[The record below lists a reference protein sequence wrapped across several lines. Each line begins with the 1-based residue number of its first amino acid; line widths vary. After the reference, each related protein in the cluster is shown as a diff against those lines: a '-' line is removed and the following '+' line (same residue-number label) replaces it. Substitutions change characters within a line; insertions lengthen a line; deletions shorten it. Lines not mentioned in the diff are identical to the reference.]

1 MRSAAIRFIYQKQL
15 VLDGTFGLSS
25 ARLLVWIAMGI
36 DDNNHGLPVAFFL
49 FSAPSGTKA
58 THAGYNTSILA
69 KLLGRWKAL
78 FSADNFE
85 PSVAI
90 TDTDA
95 KERGAL
101 IVTWPNIT
109 LLLCRFHL
117 RQCWTN
123 KRNSLLGAG
132 QANFFMAHVTSRIS
146 DLDKL

>member
-1 MRSAAIRFIYQKQL
+1 
-15 VLDGTFGLSS
+15 
-25 ARLLVWIAMGI
+25 MGI
-36 DDNNHGLPVAFFL
+36 DDDNRGLPVAFFL
-49 FSAPSGTKA
+49 FSAPSGAKA
-58 THAGYNTSILA
+58 THAGYNTSILT
-69 KLLGRWKAL
+69 KLLGEWKAS
-78 FSADNFE
+78 FGDKNFE

-101 IVTWPNIT
+101 IKTWPNVT

-123 KRNSLLGAG
+123 KRNSLFGTG
-132 QANFFMAHVTSRIS
+132 HTNFFTAHVTSRIS